1 MQGKKRT
8 LQKSK
13 PKVTLK
19 VSAKRNPSQKS
30 VQRASPKASSL
41 VSRKGPTRSSRGSNS
56 TVQPSRRTY
65 DLKYVSS
72 LKLSSGAT
80 GDYSIAYPIVS
91 NNAFAVDSA
100 APSPFT
106 TTPGF
111 SIGSIAYSSYRVHSY
126 RGKIVFSSDSASAG
140 SSLPVVTTVCHSN
153 SALGAS
159 AGGTTGIDV
168 LQFAALRPG
177 FNTIKQ
183 MSGGLGGPSTCT
195 HSFSHSI
202 SSITG
207 ESTMQPG
214 YKAATNAGPSI
225 SSYIVFG
232 VESQAVGVTT
242 ITAVLVELTMRVEF
256 LDYIDTLTSLFLDGI
271 AGQSLKFRCGG
282 CAQLAT
288 MEFNRCTCGQEDV
301 CTTCRCYLPCCDA
314 RPSVR
319 CTRVKV
325 LVPVRSPLDRQGSN
339 KSLKPKVT
347 FKVFGSKDPI
357 PLILKSSGECI
368 VSYVTLDGDKD
379 NANSSIRSLAQ
390 GL

>member
-1 MQGKKRT
+1 
-8 LQKSK
+8 
-13 PKVTLK
+13 
-19 VSAKRNPSQKS
+19 
-30 VQRASPKASSL
+30 
-41 VSRKGPTRSSRGSNS
+41 
-56 TVQPSRRTY
+56 
-65 DLKYVSS
+65 VSS
-72 LKLSSGAT
+72 LKLTTGAT

-91 NNAFAVDSA
+91 NNAYAVDSS
-100 APSPFT
+100 APAPFT

-126 RGKIVFSSDSASAG
+126 RGKIVFSAESASAAN
-140 SSLPVVTTVCHSN
+140 SYPITTTVCHSN

-159 AGGTTGIDV
+159 SGGTTGIDV

-183 MSGGLGGPSTCT
+183 VGGGLSGPSTCT
-195 HSFSHSI
+195 HSFSHTI

-214 YKAATNAGPSI
+214 YKSATNAGPSI

-232 VESQAVGVTT
+232 VESQGVGGQAVT
-242 ITAVLVELTMRVEF
+242 IVLVELTMKVEF
-256 LDYIDTLTSLFLDGI
+256 LDYIDTLTSLFLDGV
-271 AGQSLKFRCGG
+271 AGQPLKIRCGG
-282 CAQLAT
+282 CANLAT

-319 CTRVKV
+319 CTRVKI
-325 LVPVRSPLDRQGSN
+325 LVPVRSPLDRQSSN
-339 KSLKPKVT
+339 KALKPKVF
-347 FKVFGSKDPI
+347 FKVFGCKEPI
-357 PLILKSSGECI
+357 PQMLKSSAE
-368 VSYVTLDGDKD
+368 VLVTYLTPDADRD
-379 NANSSIRSLAQ
+379 ISVNSSRSLTQ